1 MAQRRRQNSRPAVLI
16 WAGVI
21 VLIAFAVRVYRLD
34 AQSIWWDEGHSIQM
48 ASAPLAQIPT
58 LPGMDVHPPGYFAL
72 LHAWMALTG
81 RSEFGLRYLSVLFS
95 SLTVALLMRYG
106 RELSGLGRP
115 GSSATRAPRLAT
127 MLWVGGLAA
136 LSPLYVAYAQE
147 VRMYAAVTFFA
158 LASAY
163 FQWRAMCAG
172 RTGAQT
178 RRAGG
183 SERAVAAFPTWLL
196 VGYVLTTAASLYIHY
211 FTIFLLAFENVAWL
225 AWALMG
231 GREGRRPRIVLWL
244 GGQLGTLVLFL
255 PQLPLALRQT
265 AAYANPNLDAPG
277 LGEFISRSWLS
288 YTVGLS
294 AAPAVARPLAWIVAA
309 VAGLALLVGLTR
321 ARDGAG
327 GTWSGTLAFLIGW
340 FVIPLAAYFLVLQR
354 RPSFEPRYM
363 MLVTPGLLLVLAW
376 ALTEIRTTHYA
387 LRSTQYET
395 RTTPYAARVPA
406 RALWGSVGL
415 SLVVAVFAWG
425 TWSYFTRV
433 ESYKDDSAGLVAW
446 LTEETT
452 PADLVLVDVPHPF
465 HYYAERVPA
474 PLHYLFVDIHTAAQV
489 LNDEAAGRD
498 RLFWVTWRGSDTD
511 PRGVVPYLLDKAGQR
526 AGEIDFRGYH
536 VTWWRLP
543 PDTRFSL
550 PDDLSPRDIAFGDV
564 VALDGV
570 AFSDTGRAD
579 EAAWATLHFSLL
591 KQAPADYRVS
601 VRLRSPDGAMLPPTD
616 RDLLNDRHFRTS
628 AWPLNDSRLNQA
640 INVYTLPIPAEAPGG
655 DYCLEVVVYEASTLQ
670 ALPVSGAPASSCPSP
685 AGDRI
690 SAQLGSVVV
699 SP

>member
-1 MAQRRRQNSRPAVLI
+1 
-16 WAGVI
+16 
-21 VLIAFAVRVYRLD
+21 
-34 AQSIWWDEGHSIQM
+34 
-48 ASAPLAQIPT
+48 
-58 LPGMDVHPPGYFAL
+58 
-72 LHAWMALTG
+72 
-81 RSEFGLRYLSVLFS
+81 
-95 SLTVALLMRYG
+95 
-106 RELSGLGRP
+106 
-115 GSSATRAPRLAT
+115 
-127 MLWVGGLAA
+127 
-136 LSPLYVAYAQE
+136 
-147 VRMYAAVTFFA
+147 
-158 LASAY
+158 
-163 FQWRAMCAG
+163 
-172 RTGAQT
+172 
-178 RRAGG
+178 
-183 SERAVAAFPTWLL
+183 
-196 VGYVLTTAASLYIHY
+196 
-211 FTIFLLAFENVAWL
+211 
-225 AWALMG
+225 
-231 GREGRRPRIVLWL
+231 
-244 GGQLGTLVLFL
+244 
-255 PQLPLALRQT
+255 
-265 AAYANPNLDAPG
+265 
-277 LGEFISRSWLS
+277 
-288 YTVGLS
+288 
-294 AAPAVARPLAWIVAA
+294 
-309 VAGLALLVGLTR
+309 
-321 ARDGAG
+321 
-327 GTWSGTLAFLIGW
+327 
-340 FVIPLAAYFLVLQR
+340 
-354 RPSFEPRYM
+354 M

-376 ALTEIRTTHYA
+376 ALTEIRTTHYGI
-387 LRSTQYET
+387 RSTQYET

-406 RALWGSVGL
+406 SALWGSVGL